1 MIPTGT
7 VTQLLRQLTDK
18 GHKVTI
24 TAQAK
29 EDESGE
35 MGIQFMCN
43 DAPNR
48 FGINVRVNAIDA
60 DADQLFVDALEALVR
75 RAKEKSQ

>member
-1 MIPTGT
+1 MSPITC
-7 VTQLLRQLTDK
+7 LLRDLADR

-24 TAQAK
+24 TAQLK
-29 EDESGE
+29 EDDSGE

>member
-7 VTQLLRQLTDK
+7 ITQLLRQLTDK

-35 MGIQFMCN
+35 MGIQLMCN

-48 FGINVRVNAIDA
+48 FGINVRVNAIMCPEA
-60 DADQLFVDALEALVR
+60 MNLPYLECLASWAQVCD
-75 RAKEKSQ
+75 